1 MSSSYNSL
9 GTLRPSSGYGVPKA
23 PPISSGYGVPK
34 APPISSG
41 YGVPKAPPISSGYGV
56 PKAPAVS
63 SGYRGPAPASSFS
76 TPQDSLNSFTSPDS
90 YQAQNRPGRESVQ
103 VRSSLSLSP
112 AVPLTDP

>member
-9 GTLRPSSGYGVPKA
+9 STLRPSSGYGVPNA

-34 APPISSG
+34 APPIT
-41 YGVPKAPPISSGYGV
+41 SGYGV
-56 PKAPAVS
+56 PKAPALS

-112 AVPLTDP
+112 EAPVTDP